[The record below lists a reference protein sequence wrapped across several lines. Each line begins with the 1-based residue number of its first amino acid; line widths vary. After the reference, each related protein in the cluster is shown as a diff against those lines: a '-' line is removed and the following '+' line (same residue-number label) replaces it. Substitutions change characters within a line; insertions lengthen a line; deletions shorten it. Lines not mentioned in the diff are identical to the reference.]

1 MIKIIYTINF
11 LTNGGPTRVLENLIK
26 NLDKNY
32 YEIIVI
38 TLINENEME
47 VVEKIR
53 SQGVRIVELNYKK
66 KLIDILADRNQIIGQ
81 INGYHP
87 DVIHTHGIV
96 STMIVSSKKLKC
108 RKISTIHNSIFED
121 YKYTYGRYK
130 GILFAYIHIALL
142 KRFYKVICCSKTSY
156 EVIRKYLSQATY
168 IRNGIDI
175 EDRKESNNI
184 RGDIRKQL
192 GIDKN
197 ATIYIYAGK
206 LCVRKRVSQLV
217 NMFDGNMADD
227 EYLLIAGDGQIRESL
242 EHSVRDSHIIF
253 LGFKSNIANY
263 FRASDVYVSYSF
275 SEGFSVAIIEALECG
290 LLLLLSDIPSHKECF
305 EMDSNYYIGEIFE
318 ETDFVSKKRTIKNRV
333 GDIDN
338 KRASKEFK
346 ERYLSSHVMTYQYLK
361 YYEVK

>member
-156 EVIRKYLSQATY
+156 EVIRKYLSLHS
-168 IRNGIDI
+168 I
-175 EDRKESNNI
+175 
-184 RGDIRKQL
+184 L
-192 GIDKN
+192 GI
-197 ATIYIYAGK
+197 
-206 LCVRKRVSQLV
+206 S
-217 NMFDGNMADD
+217 
-227 EYLLIAGDGQIRESL
+227 
-242 EHSVRDSHIIF
+242 HS
-253 LGFKSNIANY
+253 G
-263 FRASDVYVSYSF
+263 
-275 SEGFSVAIIEALECG
+275 G
-290 LLLLLSDIPSHKECF
+290 
-305 EMDSNYYIGEIFE
+305 
-318 ETDFVSKKRTIKNRV
+318 
-333 GDIDN
+333 
-338 KRASKEFK
+338 
-346 ERYLSSHVMTYQYLK
+346 
-361 YYEVK
+361 

>member
-108 RKISTIHNSIFED
+108 RKISTRSEEH
-121 YKYTYGRYK
+121 
-130 GILFAYIHIALL
+130 
-142 KRFYKVICCSKTSY
+142 TS
-156 EVIRKYLSQATY
+156 ELQ
-168 IRNGIDI
+168 
-175 EDRKESNNI
+175 
-184 RGDIRKQL
+184 
-192 GIDKN
+192 
-197 ATIYIYAGK
+197 
-206 LCVRKRVSQLV
+206 
-217 NMFDGNMADD
+217 
-227 EYLLIAGDGQIRESL
+227 
-242 EHSVRDSHIIF
+242 SH
-253 LGFKSNIANY
+253 L
-263 FRASDVYVSYSF
+263 
-275 SEGFSVAIIEALECG
+275 
-290 LLLLLSDIPSHKECF
+290 
-305 EMDSNYYIGEIFE
+305 
-318 ETDFVSKKRTIKNRV
+318 T
-333 GDIDN
+333 
-338 KRASKEFK
+338 
-346 ERYLSSHVMTYQYLK
+346 
-361 YYEVK
+361 